1 MQDIIDKELKQIKR
15 QQELSK
21 YNDLSKS
28 QQLNLSKKG
37 LSYSNLYQAPPL
49 TISSLYEDYSTGQIS
64 MLEAL
69 EKKDEIIQW
78 SNILNSSQISSKQ
91 PSIIRQSN
99 FILSKD
105 KYKYFN
111 NGITDLED
119 SIHEIKDQF
128 NRKQRYA
135 QEVMEYVSKEPQ
147 SKYKKLDQSEKS
159 ILKQQF
165 QHIKTFFVVYKDFK
179 TALKLN
185 ISKVKQ
191 SDLISDIYRIDVI
204 YIVINQIQF
213 QCNVIKDL
221 EPSKPTPRT
230 SQDEFPKG
238 HPILV
243 KQELSKAGN
252 FFFDQPVKDNK
263 TFYFSNCFKDKDQ
276 VLKYLNDELKIREH
290 RQSFTSYTQIKGI
303 ALKRLD
309 QEIEVLREIIKGLL
323 LNKIQLENYNSI
335 YYKFKLSLEK
345 REQPKE
351 VVNEFVLM
359 FDFANNLPFTAEK
372 IRVKYGFF
380 RRGQKHEANR
390 TTNEH
395 IIENED
401 GQCFV
406 REIDKVIFPD
416 KKLDHYIYFQ
426 ILIFHHKQKFP
437 ENAGWSVHKIHNRNN
452 LVDFGQFQ
460 IPFYEHRLELESLLL
475 DYQKNIGPLRLCFS
489 ILPYN
494 HEQEESPY
502 RSQEYYNIQNY
513 GLHEIHT
520 EERIPQKIKNQV
532 KKEQEEI
539 QQNKYQRKRQFYEE
553 AFKELSL
560 DQIESLKPSNTSLF
574 NISSA
579 KFSDNN
585 TGSLN
590 SNNQFNQ
597 SVQHL
602 DQKEIDKFVR
612 LSKDF
617 NLDSSQILQ
626 SLSKEQ
632 QNMFTIQEENTQ
644 DFSQFI

>member
-1 MQDIIDKELKQIKR
+1 MQDIIDKELQQIKR

-69 EKKDEIIQW
+69 EKKDEIVQW

-91 PSIIRQSN
+91 PSIIRKN
-99 FILSKD
+99 
-105 KYKYFN
+105 
-111 NGITDLED
+111 LED
-119 SIHEIKDQF
+119 SIHEMNDQYS
-128 NRKQRYA
+128 RKQRYEK
-135 QEVMEYVSKEPQ
+135 EVMENISKESQ
-147 SKYKKLDQSEKS
+147 SKYKKLEQNEK
-159 ILKQQF
+159 I
-165 QHIKTFFVVYKDFK
+165 YKDFK

-191 SDLISDIYRIDVI
+191 SDLINDIYRID
-204 YIVINQIQF
+204 
-213 QCNVIKDL
+213 DL

-230 SQDEFPKG
+230 DQDQFPRG

-263 TFYFSNCFKDKDQ
+263 TFYFSNCFKDKDS

-290 RQSFTSYTQIKGI
+290 RQSFTSYNQIKGI
-303 ALKRLD
+303 ALKRLE

-323 LNKIQLENYNSI
+323 LNKIQLEDYNSI
-335 YYKFKLSLEK
+335 YYRFKLSLEK

-359 FDFANNLPFTAEK
+359 FDFVNNLPFTVEK
-372 IRVKYGFF
+372 VRIKYGFF

-401 GQCFV
+401 GQCFI
-406 REIDKVIFPD
+406 REIDKIIFPD
-416 KKLDHYIYFQ
+416 KKLDHFIYFQ

-437 ENAGWSVHKIHNRNN
+437 ENAGWSVHKIHNKSK

-460 IPFYEHRLELESLLL
+460 IPFYEHRLELESVLL
-475 DYQKNIGPLRLCFS
+475 DYQKNIGPLRLFFS

-502 RSQEYYNIQNY
+502 RNQEYYNVQNY

-520 EERIPQKIKNQV
+520 EERIPQRIKNQV
-532 KKEQEEI
+532 KKEKEEI

-553 AFKELSL
+553 AFKEMSL

-574 NISSA
+574 NISSN

-590 SNNQFNQ
+590 SNNQFN
-597 SVQHL
+597 SSLVHL

-617 NLDSSQILQ
+617 NIDSSQILQ
-626 SLSKEQ
+626 SLSKSN

-644 DFSQFI
+644 DFSHLM